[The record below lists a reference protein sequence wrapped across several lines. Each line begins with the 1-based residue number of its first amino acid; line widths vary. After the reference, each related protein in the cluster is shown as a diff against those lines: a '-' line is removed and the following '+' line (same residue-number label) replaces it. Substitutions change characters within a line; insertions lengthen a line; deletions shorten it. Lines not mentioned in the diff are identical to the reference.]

1 MRARLLTL
9 GVLILASSLLF
20 NVSAAEKAATQPEA
34 VAMVK
39 KAVAYIRQNGNEKA
53 FAEFNKQQGQFVDR
67 ELYIAALDMK
77 GVMLAH
83 GANARLVGKS
93 VLDIKDMNG
102 KAFVR
107 EQVELAKSKGSGWVE
122 FDWVNPVSQKME
134 HRATY
139 LERVN
144 DYFVVS
150 GIYKE

>member
-1 MRARLLTL
+1 MRARLLAL
-9 GVLILASSLLF
+9 GLLILVSSFLL
-20 NVSAAEKAATQPEA
+20 NASAAEKAATQPEA
-34 VAMVK
+34 VALVK

-53 FAEFNKQQGQFVDR
+53 FAEFNKQQGLFVDR
-67 ELYIAALDMK
+67 ELYIAVLDMK

-107 EQVELAKSKGSGWVE
+107 EQIELAKSKGSGWVD

>member
-1 MRARLLTL
+1 MRAYLRKL
-9 GVLILASSLLF
+9 GALFFAAGLLF
-20 NVSAAEKAATQPEA
+20 DAAAAEPAATPAEA
-34 VAMVK
+34 IAMVK
-39 KAVAYIRQNGNEKA
+39 KAVAYMHQNGNEKA
-53 FAEFNKQQGQFVDR
+53 FAEFNKPRGQFTDR
-67 ELYIAALDMK
+67 ELYVAVLDLK

-93 VLDIKDMNG
+93 VIEIKDMHG

-107 EQVELAKSKGSGWVE
+107 EQVALAQSKGSGWVE

-144 DYFVVS
+144 DVLVVS
-150 GIYKE
+150 GVYKE